1 MKAAGWGLEP
11 AGEQRG
17 ADIIR
22 EVGDD
27 VIGAAGGRV
36 GVDRHRVAVDHGQPA
51 IERLRQFAE
60 EGQAAVV
67 ALDRDHPCAG
77 TEQRARQAAGTGTDL
92 EHRLRSEE
100 HTSELQS
107 LMRIS
112 YAVFCLKKK
121 KTKQYTRTLNRH

>member
-67 ALDRDHPCAG
+67 
-77 TEQRARQAAGTGTDL
+77 
-92 EHRLRSEE
+92 RSEE

-107 LMRIS
+107 LMRNAD
-112 YAVFCLKKK
+112 AVFCLKKK
-121 KTKQYTRTLNRH
+121 KGNEIPRKDNTTANN